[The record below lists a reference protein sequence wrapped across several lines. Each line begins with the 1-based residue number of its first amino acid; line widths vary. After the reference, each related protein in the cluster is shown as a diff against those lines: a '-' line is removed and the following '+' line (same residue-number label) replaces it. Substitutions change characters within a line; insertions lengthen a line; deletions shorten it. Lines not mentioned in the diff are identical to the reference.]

1 MARSQKISKT
11 QAVKDF
17 LEGNPEA
24 TGKTIAEALRKQ
36 GLSIT
41 ASYAANIKSELN
53 KQQRSK
59 SSAGKPAAGGIASDK
74 SGINKAQAVRQYLAV
89 HKRAKPLEV
98 VAAMKK
104 EGVDVTAGYVA
115 NIKSKSKRRRKAVK
129 QVIETTGIGL
139 PEIKAAIS
147 LLKLTNGEAGAR
159 EALTAAREIMK
170 IV

>member
-1 MARSQKISKT
+1 MANPQETSKT

-17 LEGNPEA
+17 LKVNPEA
-24 TGKTIAEALRKQ
+24 TGKTIAEALLKQ

-59 SSAGKPAAGGIASDK
+59 KPAGKSVAGGSASGK
-74 SGINKAQAVRQYLAV
+74 AAINKTQAVKQYLAV
-89 HKRAKPLEV
+89 HKQAKPLQ
-98 VAAMKK
+98 VAAALKK
-104 EGVDVTAGYVA
+104 EGIDVSAGYVA